1 MRLNFSKSSLDD
13 LRTKFLIIE
22 PELHTS
28 QNINEKVI
36 NKLVSEMEKVISIK
50 SSLGKEVLKGSLGVS
65 ARCLGK

>member
-13 LRTKFLIIE
+13 LRTNFLTIE

-36 NKLVSEMEKVISIK
+36 NKLVSEMEKVTSIK
-50 SSLGKEVLKGSLGVS
+50 SSLGKEVLKL
-65 ARCLGK
+65 

>member
-36 NKLVSEMEKVISIK
+36 NKLVGEMEKVISIK
-50 SSLGKEVLKGSLGVS
+50 SSLGKEVLKGNLRVS